1 MKESRDP
8 GQRLGL
14 FHHISDYAI
23 AIVFLMISARANN
36 VVWPVVIGA
45 VALLNAAS
53 TQGPLAA
60 YRTIPRRVHGV
71 IDFGIVA
78 AAIVGAIAVRNN
90 SGDALGLVALG
101 ILQLV
106 NIYLSGVLKRAR
118 A

>member
-14 FHHISDYAI
+14 FHHVTDYAI
-23 AIVFLMISARANN
+23 AIVFLMISARADN

-45 VALLNAAS
+45 VALINAAA
-53 TQGPLAA
+53 TRGPLAA
-60 YRTIPRRVHGV
+60 YRTIPRSVHGV
-71 IDFGIVA
+71 IDFGIAA
-78 AAIVGAIAVRNN
+78 AAIVGAVVVRND
-90 SGDALGLVALG
+90 SGDALGLAALG